1 MIPGSDIV
9 CCGAHYLQ
17 TNKTFRIKYP
27 EPQYIIQ
34 CSVVGRRNRPGQF
47 KHKKIHIRNQV
58 IPILEKARKVDSA
71 GMTPNYP
78 TRVAATFA
86 EIRNERSQEAT
97 TVPVEFNNTPL

>member
-1 MIPGSDIV
+1 MIPGFDTV
-9 CCGAHYLQ
+9 CCGAPYLQ

-34 CSVVGRRNRPGQF
+34 GLVVGSRNHPGQF
-47 KHKKIHIRNQV
+47 KHKRVHTRNQV
-58 IPILEKARKVDSA
+58 TPILEKARKVDSE

-86 EIRNERSQEAT
+86 EIRKERSQEAT